1 MATIDS
7 ILPGGIHTDPPAQRE
22 HEARANADWYHEERA
37 RARKVA
43 ALVVEFERIA
53 REAIGHPVNELAE
66 TELIPLIRQLRK
78 ATPALWDDVA
88 HRVGVKPPGEETR
101 AQVIARFEQRL
112 GALVSK

>member
-43 ALVVEFERIA
+43 ALVRDIDMSMVSQGIVQNA
-53 REAIGHPVNELAE
+53 DALV
-66 TELIPLIRQLRK
+66 TLIRQLRTQSPASWAALFANAGQKEPSK
-78 ATPALWDDVA
+78 ASTDAVIDAYAL
-88 HRVGVKPPGEETR
+88 
-101 AQVIARFEQRL
+101 RL
-112 GALVSK
+112 GHMVSK